1 MTQVLDTDVTHR
13 PDDPTR
19 TDDRYRRR
27 LEEERR
33 FRVDQLAAL
42 EAESCPTTP
51 HESVHRALLI
61 AASTALDE
69 IDAALDR
76 LSSGRYGR
84 CVTCSAELPAERLDV
99 LPMAALCMACHYNQ
113 QNCAQGMSV

>member
-1 MTQVLDTDVTHR
+1 MTQLLETDLPHR
-13 PDDPTR
+13 SRSSAGP
-19 TDDRYRRR
+19 DDRYRRR

-42 EAESCPTTP
+42 EAESCPTT
-51 HESVHRALLI
+51 HESVQRALFI
-61 AASTALDE
+61 AATTALDE

-99 LPMAALCMACHYNQ
+99 LPMAALCMPCHYNE
-113 QNCAQGMSV
+113 QNCVQGASL